1 MNLFLFV
8 VKNAYYSF
16 FRWVE
21 DVGKINMSTKWEEL
35 QGKLLKN
42 DQIIV
47 ELEV

>member
-1 MNLFLFV
+1 M
-8 VKNAYYSF
+8 
-16 FRWVE
+16 VE